1 MASRSTVL
9 RASTAGGIVAVLAI
23 AYFLGGVRSPDHVA
37 ATPTQTKDPGAVTQQ
52 DTVSV
57 AGVGRIAGTPDTL
70 QLQMSVESR
79 GADVSKALAAGN
91 SSIRR
96 VVDSLKSHG
105 VADADLK
112 TSGLGVQANYNYDN
126 NKQTLIDYVA
136 SESLTAKL
144 RDLDKAGEAIGAA
157 VTAGGNDV
165 RVNGVSLDL
174 EGNTAL
180 VQKAR
185 ETAFADAK
193 AKAAQYASLS
203 GRELGA
209 VSTITEQVSDSPPVP
224 MNESA
229 PMAAGD
235 AKAAA
240 VPIQRGSQEVAV
252 HVQVVWS
259 LK

>member
-1 MASRSTVL
+1 MM
-9 RASTAGGIVAVLAI
+9 RASIAGGLVAVLAA
-23 AYFLGGVRSPDHVA
+23 AYFLGGVRTPDHVA
-37 ATPTQTKDPGAVTQQ
+37 AAPSQSKDPGAAVQA

-79 GADVSKALAAGN
+79 GPDVTKALAGAN
-91 SSIRR
+91 QAMSK
-96 VVDSLKSHG
+96 VTDSLKSHG
-105 VADADLK
+105 VGTADLK

-136 SESLTAKL
+136 SESLTVKL
-144 RDLDKAGEAIGAA
+144 RDLNKAGEAISAA
-157 VTAGGNDV
+157 VAAGGNDA

-180 VQKAR
+180 VQQAR
-185 ETAFADAK
+185 ASAFADAK
-193 AKAAQYASLS
+193 AKAEQYAKLS

-209 VSTITEQVSDSPPVP
+209 VSTITEQVQDSPVP
-224 MNESA
+224 MYSA
-229 PMAAGD
+229 PMAAD
-235 AKAAA
+235 AAKAAS
-240 VPIQRGSQEVAV
+240 VPIERGSQEVSV
-252 HVQVVWS
+252 NVQVIWS